1 MSELYEKLSVLSN
14 RIKTLKDSITTEEA
28 TKQSFILPFFQAL
41 GFDVFNPLEFC
52 PEYVADVGIKKG

>member
-41 GFDVFNPLEFC
+41 GFDVFNPLR
-52 PEYVADVGIKKG
+52 ILSRIRS